1 MDLTCSQVEMLL
13 SFYFDGDLKENLR
26 DKVEEHLSI
35 CPVCKQKYETLVNL
49 LTGLRES
56 VAELSLKSAN
66 SENTTPSKENGN
78 DNPSIDFTTNVSAYI
93 DNELNDEENIK
104 IKKLTINNKKARK
117 YLEDSYA
124 LRHIINNSF
133 EKTKNEMRQDF
144 SKKILNSLDI
154 NGYDYTINPIIKGFA
169 IITAIAL
176 FGTIFTAVILNVTW
190 G

>member
-26 DKVEEHLSI
+26 DKVEEHLSV

-66 SENTTPSKENGN
+66 SEPSTKKENNN
-78 DNPSIDFTTNVSAYI
+78 DTSSQIEFSTNMSAYI
-93 DNELNDEENIK
+93 DNELSDEENIK

-124 LRHIINNSF
+124 LRHIISNAF
-133 EKTKNEMRQDF
+133 EKTKSEMRQDF
-144 SKKILNSLDI
+144 SKKVLNSLDI